1 MATNIPPHNLLELN
15 RALISLIKKPS
26 ITLSNLLKDFQG
38 PDFPTGG
45 EIMVSYNEKKEIYK
59 NGRGSFIIRSSW
71 KKENLKNG
79 MYQIVITEIP
89 YQINKARLI
98 EQLANLINNKKI
110 PLDDVL
116 DESDEQIR
124 IILKPRNRN
133 IEAENL
139 AREHGIDVVFNR
151 CMLAEHQRLM

>member
-1 MATNIPPHNLLELN
+1 MEEAHLL
-15 RALISLIKKPS
+15 
-26 ITLSNLLKDFQG
+26 
-38 PDFPTGG
+38 
-45 EIMVSYNEKKEIYK
+45 
-59 NGRGSFIIRSSW
+59 IRSSW

-133 IEAENL
+133 IDAEKLIELCFKLSDLSTNI
-139 AREHGIDVVFNR
+139 HVI
-151 CMLAEHQRLM
+151 LMF